1 MSFDRI
7 FLWEKS
13 MIIVNFIVDHFYRS
27 ELVRKK
33 ARLKRN
39 LSKKLIVSF
48 ILKRISSSEIFFL
61 NNKSRRR

>member
-1 MSFDRI
+1 MSSDRI

-13 MIIVNFIVDHFYRS
+13 IIVNFIVDHFYRS

-39 LSKKLIVSF
+39 LSNTYRLVYF
-48 ILKRISSSEIFFL
+48 EENFERDFL
-61 NNKSRRR
+61 S

>member
-13 MIIVNFIVDHFYRS
+13 TIIVAVNFIVDHFYRS

-39 LSKKLIVSF
+39 LSNTYRLVYF
-48 ILKRISSSEIFFL
+48 EENFERDFL
-61 NNKSRRR
+61 S

>member
-27 ELVRKK
+27 EKEGSVE
-33 ARLKRN
+33 
-39 LSKKLIVSF
+39 KKLIEY
-48 ILKRISSSEIFFL
+48 ISSRLF
-61 NNKSRRR
+61 

>member
-33 ARLKRN
+33 TQLKRN
-39 LSKKLIVSF
+39 LSNTYRLVYF
-48 ILKRISSSEIFFL
+48 EENFERDFL
-61 NNKSRRR
+61 S

>member
-1 MSFDRI
+1 MSSDRI

-39 LSKKLIVSF
+39 LSNTYRLVYF
-48 ILKRISSSEIFFL
+48 EENFERDFL
-61 NNKSRRR
+61 S

>member
-1 MSFDRI
+1 MMSFDRI

-39 LSKKLIVSF
+39 LSNTYRLVYF
-48 ILKRISSSEIFFL
+48 EENFFERDFL
-61 NNKSRRR
+61 S

>member
-39 LSKKLIVSF
+39 LSNTYRLVYF
-48 ILKRISSSEIFFL
+48 EENFERDFL
-61 NNKSRRR
+61 S

>member
-33 ARLKRN
+33 ARLKKN
-39 LSKKLIVSF
+39 LLNTYRLVYF
-48 ILKRISSSEIFFL
+48 EENFERDFL
-61 NNKSRRR
+61 S